1 MKLTASYI
9 YLNDVRIHAY
19 HGVLPQENQV
29 GQDFLVSARCGVNVT
44 SAMENDMLE
53 VTLDYGVLYRLIESE
68 MAKTSQLVEHVAGC
82 IAQRVFDEFP
92 QVTSLDLS
100 ITKLNPPFGA
110 DCKGAGVEIHAGKPS
125 TGR

>member
-29 GQDFLVSARCGVNVT
+29 GQDFLVSARCGVDVT

-53 VTLDYGVLYRLIESE
+53 VTLDYGVLYRLIEGE

-110 DCKGAGVEIHAGKPS
+110 DCKGAGVEIHVV
-125 TGR
+125 R

>member
-110 DCKGAGVEIHAGKPS
+110 DCKGAGVEIHVV
-125 TGR
+125 R

>member
-29 GQDFLVSARCGVNVT
+29 GQDFLVSARCGVDVT

-92 QVTSLDLS
+92 QVASLDLS

-110 DCKGAGVEIHAGKPS
+110 DCKGAGVEIHVV
-125 TGR
+125 R

>member
-29 GQDFLVSARCGVNVT
+29 GQDFLVSARCGVDVT

-110 DCKGAGVEIHAGKPS
+110 DCKGAGVEIHVV
-125 TGR
+125 R

>member
-29 GQDFLVSARCGVNVT
+29 GQDFLVSAHCGVDVT

-110 DCKGAGVEIHAGKPS
+110 DCKGAGVEIHVV
-125 TGR
+125 R

>member
-29 GQDFLVSARCGVNVT
+29 GQDFLVSARCGVDVT

-82 IAQRVFDEFP
+82 IAQRVFDEFL

-110 DCKGAGVEIHAGKPS
+110 DCKGAGVEIHVV
-125 TGR
+125 R

>member
-29 GQDFLVSARCGVNVT
+29 GQDFLVSARCGVDVT

-82 IAQRVFDEFP
+82 IAQRVFDE
-92 QVTSLDLS
+92 VTSLDLS

-110 DCKGAGVEIHAGKPS
+110 DCKGAGVEIHVV
-125 TGR
+125 R